1 MAYCNQTLAGIQMDC
16 ESSMGGIKAVYIAN
30 FDDILNLSINKT
42 TGVITGMVMDIV
54 KDKDGKPIEDENGQT
69 QPKKFKPYQ
78 FRKQTG
84 SLTST
89 LNVDETSG
97 LSYVTSELS
106 LVFSRMEFAKRL
118 ELVALS
124 KGQLAVI
131 VEDCNGYFHFLGLD
145 NYVSANSGS
154 ANTGVNKSDQN
165 AYTLVLSTESK
176 EYPHLMD
183 EGAVNTVC
191 ERNTQADRI
200 QVVDK

>member
-30 FDDILNLSINKT
+30 FDDILHISINKDS
-42 TGVITGMVMDIV
+42 GVISEIVM
-54 KDKDGKPIEDENGQT
+54 KDEQT
-69 QPKKFKPYQ
+69 KFKPYL

-84 SLTST
+84 SLNST
-89 LNVDETSG
+89 LNYDEASG
-97 LSYVTSELS
+97 LNYVTSELS
-106 LVFSRMEFAKRL
+106 LVFTRMEFAKRL

-131 VEDCNGYFHFLGLD
+131 VEDCNGGFHFLGLD
-145 NYVSANSGS
+145 DYVSAKNGS

-165 AYTLVLSTESK
+165 AYSLVLGTESK
-176 EYPHLMD
+176 EYPHLVD

-200 QVVDK
+200 QFVD